1 MAVCMMDVQ
10 QGFSLSE
17 QQKGNLHLNY
27 SFKGITTIIELPVE
41 LYCLLGQFS
50 SYYRHLVDTYVNKFL
65 SISYIYM
72 K

>member
-41 LYCLLGQFS
+41 LYCLLG
-50 SYYRHLVDTYVNKFL
+50 
-65 SISYIYM
+65 
-72 K
+72 